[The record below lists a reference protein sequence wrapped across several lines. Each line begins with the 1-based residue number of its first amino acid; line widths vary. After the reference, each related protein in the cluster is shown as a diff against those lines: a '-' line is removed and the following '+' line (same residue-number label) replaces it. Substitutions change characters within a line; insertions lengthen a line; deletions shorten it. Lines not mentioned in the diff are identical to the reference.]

1 MNKRIKELRKT
12 LGLTQLEFANKIGVK
27 RNTVATYEMGRSV
40 PSDSALS
47 LICKT
52 FDVNEIWLRTGQGDI
67 FNPVPETSVDE
78 LVKEYGLDE
87 LDRRIIL
94 GYLRLS
100 ESDRVEVRRYVQGL
114 LDVVTGSGKLQAEDI
129 DKNIDSDG
137 GGF

>member
-129 DKNIDSDG
+129 DKNTDSDG
-137 GGF
+137 GDF

>member
-1 MNKRIKELRKT
+1 MNKRIKELRKA

-27 RNTVATYEMGRSV
+27 RNTVATYEIGRSV

-67 FNPVPETSVDE
+67 FNPVPETLVDE

-129 DKNIDSDG
+129 DVNTDSDG

>member
-114 LDVVTGSGKLQAEDI
+114 LDVVTGSGKLQAEDS
-129 DKNIDSDG
+129 DKNTDSDG